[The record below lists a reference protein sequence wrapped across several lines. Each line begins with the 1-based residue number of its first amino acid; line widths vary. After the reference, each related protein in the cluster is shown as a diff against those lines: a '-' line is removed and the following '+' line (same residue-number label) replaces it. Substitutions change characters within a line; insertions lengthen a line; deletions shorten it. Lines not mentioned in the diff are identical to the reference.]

1 MSIHSV
7 IVATACVGVLVGAAR
22 AQQPPKP
29 AGPAVARVSGPIT
42 HANLTVFL
50 LHGPDAAA
58 GQKFLTLKEA
68 LEQKKAVVHETEQ
81 VNELAVENLADDISL
96 FIQSG
101 DIIKGGKQDRAFAF
115 DMIVPPKSGRVP
127 IGSFCVESG
136 RWRQRGSESA
146 GQFSGSENQAP
157 GKDLKLA
164 INDAQRQDQVW
175 DRVKQAQ
182 EKLSRNVGKTVAS
195 GESPSSL
202 QLALEDK
209 QLLEKLGAYEKA
221 LAGAI
226 EGQADVIGVAL
237 AVNGKVEGAELYG
250 SAALFRKLWP
260 KLLTSAAT
268 DALAEF
274 DEKKTFAPATA
285 QGVETFLADAAAGP
299 AKEVAPAS
307 AGGQGQQRQ
316 AANAPVQQAGTPAQ
330 PAGLPSRVRIVR
342 YDGAKVLLIE
352 CQDKEQAQP
361 SVIHR
366 SYIAK

>member
-29 AGPAVARVSGPIT
+29 AGPAAARVSGPIT
-42 HANLTVFL
+42 HANLTIFL

-182 EKLSRNVGKTVAS
+182 EKLSRNVGKPVAS

-209 QLLEKLGAYEKA
+209 QLL
-221 LAGAI
+221 
-226 EGQADVIGVAL
+226 
-237 AVNGKVEGAELYG
+237 
-250 SAALFRKLWP
+250 
-260 KLLTSAAT
+260 
-268 DALAEF
+268 
-274 DEKKTFAPATA
+274 
-285 QGVETFLADAAAGP
+285 
-299 AKEVAPAS
+299 
-307 AGGQGQQRQ
+307 
-316 AANAPVQQAGTPAQ
+316 
-330 PAGLPSRVRIVR
+330 
-342 YDGAKVLLIE
+342 
-352 CQDKEQAQP
+352 
-361 SVIHR
+361 
-366 SYIAK
+366 